1 MKNQVLQTLLIIHNR
16 LRNVTDTTTVIES
29 IQVNNEEITFLAKT
43 FQTSEEETI
52 LLAASCIYLT
62 DAFKN
67 KDKFN
72 IKELSKLL
80 EVEMLDILKYLKNIE
95 SLVEKGLL
103 IKCPY
108 EKDNAAFNLAI
119 DVLNKEYTITQE
131 VVNYLI

>member
-1 MKNQVLQTLLIIHNR
+1 MKTQVLQTLLIIHNR
-16 LRNVTDTTTVIES
+16 LRNVTDTTTVTES
-29 IQVNNEEITFLAKT
+29 IKVNKVEITFLAKT

-95 SLVEKGLL
+95 LLIEKGLL
-103 IKCPY
+103 IEYPY
-108 EKDNAAFNLAI
+108 EKDNAAFNPAI
-119 DVLNKEYTITQE
+119 HVLNKEYTITQS
-131 VVNYLI
+131 VVNLFL

>member
-1 MKNQVLQTLLIIHNR
+1 MKNQVLQTLLTIHNR

-29 IQVNNEEITFLAKT
+29 IEVNKEEITYLAKE

-80 EVEMLDILKYLKNIE
+80 EVEMLDILVYQKSIE

-103 IKCPY
+103 IEYPH
-108 EKDNAAFNLAI
+108 EKDNASFYPAI